1 MTTLGGDVGEE
12 GASET
17 AEPVAVVRRGP
28 DRVAVL
34 AWISSIVVA
43 MVLAAFATVGFQTLA
58 RHWPTISERWQIAIL
73 EAGESD
79 QGLPVVE
86 PLPGAPPVSTPETEA
101 IDAARVVT
109 NPAWLVRPRGRLPSP
124 RPQTGHREWSGRA
137 DMSGKCPRLYSVV
150 LDRKRDAGGGQAS
163 ARRPWL
169 GSCSPASSPEPSTV
183 WRSRRSSA
191 SRPDSSWNRRHRS
204 TAMVRTRRPG
214 AGIQRWMESVRPRH
228 ESRVSLTL
236 EQ

>member
-1 MTTLGGDVGEE
+1 MTTLGGDVGVE

-109 NPAWLVRPRGRLPSP
+109 NPAWLVRPRGDFPARA
-124 RPQTGHREWSGRA
+124 HRQGIESGRVELT
-137 DMSGKCPRLYSVV
+137 CPV
-150 LDRKRDAGGGQAS
+150 S
-163 ARRPWL
+163 AR
-169 GSCSPASSPEPSTV
+169 GYIQSCWIVSETPE
-183 WRSRRSSA
+183 
-191 SRPDSSWNRRHRS
+191 
-204 TAMVRTRRPG
+204 G
-214 AGIQRWMESVRPRH
+214 AGFGEAALAGVVQSRLQPRTVDGVAV
-228 ESRVSLTL
+228 ETVISFTTRFEL
-236 EQ
+236 E